1 VSNSWIC
8 VRQESCAEHREP
20 QSLTA
25 AERLNDI
32 REKLNRWG
40 YLSHHPEAECDMAWL
55 LEQLD
60 EREAHI
66 ARLDERLE
74 KSDWILL
81 LP

>member
-1 VSNSWIC
+1 MPNIGNRNRVTG
-8 VRQESCAEHREP
+8 VEP
-20 QSLTA
+20 LD
-25 AERLNDI
+25 NI
-32 REKLNRWG
+32 KEKLNRWR

-66 ARLDERLE
+66 AQLE
-74 KSDWILL
+74 ARSEKNDWTLL

>member
-32 REKLNRWG
+32 KEKLNRRE
-40 YLSHHPEAECDMAWL
+40 YLSHHPEAECDTAWL
-55 LEQLD
+55 LQQLD
-60 EREAHI
+60 EAGGAHCAVGRES
-66 ARLDERLE
+66 REE
-74 KSDWILL
+74 
-81 LP
+81 